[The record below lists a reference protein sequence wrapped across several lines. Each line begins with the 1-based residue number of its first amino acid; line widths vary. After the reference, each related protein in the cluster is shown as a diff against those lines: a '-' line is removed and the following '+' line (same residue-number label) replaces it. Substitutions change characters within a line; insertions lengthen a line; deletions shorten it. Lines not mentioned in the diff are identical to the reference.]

1 VASRKPPSEVDRMPG
16 DYNEPRR
23 QQPAAPDDFGSA
35 LTLAPLSDADRALRT
50 GRALAV
56 LRSYNAEDLA
66 PMLGLVDLPETG
78 PHIAG
83 PINVACPHCNAPAG
97 TRCVSTASREPSD
110 KPHTARRRRAAQ
122 AKERIEEETRRG

>member
-1 VASRKPPSEVDRMPG
+1 MPG
-16 DYNEPRR
+16 DYEQPRK

-35 LTLAPLSDADRALRT
+35 LTLAPLSDAERALRT

-56 LRSYNAEDLA
+56 LRSFGAEDLA

-97 TRCVSTASREPSD
+97 TRCVSTSREPSD